1 MTYSEAL
8 KVMKNKQ
15 SLGIKP
21 GLERIYALLEK
32 MENPQNNLKIIH
44 VAGTNGKGTVCS
56 VLAKSLETQ
65 GFKVGLFTSPW
76 VVDYREQIQINGC
89 FISEKV
95 FSKYIEEYG
104 DLDATEFETATAVA
118 FKYFYDMNVDYAVI
132 ECGMGGAGDSTNAI
146 PTPLLSIITSVSLD
160 HTNFLGDTLEK
171 IAREKAGIIKEKGTA
186 ILYPNPKTTHIFRQ
200 RCNDVG
206 AKLIEVPDRGNYY
219 DNDLET
225 VKTALRILGHKE
237 NIDIVV
243 PPARCEYISDNI
255 ILDGAHNTDGAL
267 ALEKNLP
274 DRDITAVIGMMR
286 DKDIDSYLKI
296 IAPHC
301 KRIITTKPSNDRAIS
316 AEELKEIA
324 KKYCPNITAVSNP
337 LQAIKVKE
345 YDFLLVCGSFYLAR
359 DVRKE
364 LFR

>member
-32 MENPQNNLKIIH
+32 MGNPQNKLKIIH

-56 VLAKSLETQ
+56 VLAKSLENQ

-76 VVDYREQIQINGC
+76 VVDYREQIQINGE
-89 FISEKV
+89 FISEEA
-95 FSKYIEEYG
+95 FTKYVGEYG
-104 DLDATEFETATAVA
+104 DLDATEFETVTAVA
-118 FKYFYDMNVDYAVI
+118 YKYFCDMNVDYAVI

-146 PTPLLSIITSVSLD
+146 PTPILSIITSVSLD

-171 IAREKAGIIKEKGTA
+171 IAQEKAGIIKENGTA
-186 ILYPNPKTTHIFRQ
+186 VLYPNPKSAHIFRQ

-206 AKLIEVPDRGNYY
+206 AKLIEVPDKGNYY
-219 DNDLET
+219 DNDIET
-225 VKTALRILGHKE
+225 VKTALKFLGFDGGIS
-237 NIDIVV
+237 NFN
-243 PPARCEYISDNI
+243 PPARCEYISESI
-255 ILDGAHNTDGAL
+255 MLDGAHNTDGAL

-301 KRIITTKPSNDRAIS
+301 RRIITTKPSNYRAVS
-316 AEELKEIA
+316 AEELKSIA
-324 KKYCPNITAVSNP
+324 EKYCPNVTAISNP

>member
-8 KVMKNKQ
+8 NVMKSKQ

-21 GLERIYALLEK
+21 GLERIYALLDK
-32 MENPQNNLKIIH
+32 MNKPQNKLKIIH

-56 VLAKSLETQ
+56 ALAKSLENQ

-76 VVDYREQIQINGC
+76 VIDYREQIQINGD
-89 FISEKV
+89 FISEED
-95 FSKYIEEYG
+95 FAEYIDEFG
-104 DLDATEFETATAVA
+104 NCDATEFETVTAVA
-118 FKYFYDMNVDYAVI
+118 YKYFCDMNVDYAVI

-146 PTPLLSIITSVSLD
+146 NTPLLSIITSVSLD
-160 HTNFLGDTLEK
+160 HTKFLGGTIEK
-171 IAREKAGIIKEKGTA
+171 IAEEKAGIIKKNGTA
-186 ILYPNPKTTHIFRQ
+186 VLYPNPETAHIFRK
-200 RCNDVG
+200 RCKAVG
-206 AKLIEVPDRGNYY
+206 AELIEVSDKGNYY
-219 DNDLET
+219 DNDIET
-225 VKTALRILGHKE
+225 VKTALKVLKL
-237 NIDIVV
+237 DDSVSIVNL
-243 PPARCEYISDNI
+243 PARCEYITDNI
-255 ILDGAHNTDGAL
+255 MIDGAHNPDGAL

-274 DRDITAVIGMMR
+274 HRNITAVIGMMK

-301 KRIITTKPSNDRAIS
+301 KRIITTQPSNDRAIS
-316 AEELKEIA
+316 ADELKAMAE
-324 KKYCPNITAVSNP
+324 KYCQNVISISNP
-337 LQAIKVKE
+337 IDAVKVKN

>member
-32 MENPQNNLKIIH
+32 MGNPQNQLKIIH
-44 VAGTNGKGTVCS
+44 VAGTNGKGTVCN
-56 VLAKSLETQ
+56 VLAKSLENQ

-76 VVDYREQIQINGC
+76 VVDYREQIQINGE
-89 FISEKV
+89 FISEET
-95 FSKYIEEYG
+95 FTKYVEEYG
-104 DLDATEFETATAVA
+104 KFDATEFETVTAA
-118 FKYFYDMNVDYAVI
+118 AYKYFFDMNVDYAVI

-146 PTPLLSIITSVSLD
+146 PTPVLSVITSVSLD
-160 HTNFLGDTLEK
+160 HTNFLGDTIEK
-171 IAREKAGIIKEKGTA
+171 IALEKSGIIKENGKA
-186 ILYPNPKTTHIFRQ
+186 VLYPNPKTAHIFRQ

-206 AKLIEVPDRGNYY
+206 AKLIEVPDKGNYY
-219 DNDLET
+219 DNDIET
-225 VKTALRILGHKE
+225 VKTSLKALGLDDTISNVSL
-237 NIDIVV
+237 
-243 PPARCEYISDNI
+243 PARCEYISESI
-255 ILDGAHNTDGAL
+255 MLDGAHNTDGAL

-274 DRDITAVIGMMR
+274 NRDITAVIGMMR

-301 KRIITTKPSNDRAIS
+301 KRIITTKPSSDRAIS
-316 AEELKEIA
+316 AEELKTIA
-324 KKYCPNITAVSNP
+324 EKYCSNVTAISNP
-337 LQAIKVKE
+337 LQAIKVRE

-364 LFR
+364 LLR

>member
-32 MENPQNNLKIIH
+32 MENPQNKLKIIH

-56 VLAKSLETQ
+56 VLAKSLENQ

-76 VVDYREQIQINGC
+76 VVDYREQIQINGE
-89 FISEKV
+89 FISEEA
-95 FSKYIEEYG
+95 FTKYVGEYG
-104 DLDATEFETATAVA
+104 DLDATEFETVTAVVY
-118 FKYFYDMNVDYAVI
+118 KYFCDMNVDYAVI

-146 PTPLLSIITSVSLD
+146 PTPILSIITSVSLD

-171 IAREKAGIIKEKGTA
+171 IAQEKAGIIKENGTA
-186 ILYPNPKTTHIFRQ
+186 VLYPNPKSAHIFRQ

-206 AKLIEVPDRGNYY
+206 AKLIEVPDNGNYY
-219 DNDLET
+219 DNDIET
-225 VKTALRILGHKE
+225 VKTALKFLGFDDSIS
-237 NIDIVV
+237 NFN
-243 PPARCEYISDNI
+243 PPARCEYISESI
-255 ILDGAHNTDGAL
+255 MLDGAHNTDGAL

-274 DRDITAVIGMMR
+274 DRAITAVIGMMR

-301 KRIITTKPSNDRAIS
+301 RRIITTKPSNDRAVS
-316 AEELKEIA
+316 AEELKSIA
-324 KKYCPNITAVSNP
+324 EKYCPNVMAISNP

>member
-8 KVMKNKQ
+8 KFMENKQ

-32 MENPQNNLKIIH
+32 MGNPQNKLKIIH

-56 VLAKSLETQ
+56 VLAKSLENH

-76 VVDYREQIQINGC
+76 VVDYREQIQINGDY
-89 FISEKV
+89 ISEKA
-95 FSKYIEEYG
+95 FTEYIEAYG
-104 DLDATEFETATAVA
+104 DFDTTEFETVTAIA
-118 FKYFYDMNVDYAVI
+118 YKYFYDMNVDYAVI

-146 PTPLLSIITSVSLD
+146 PTPVLSVITSVSLD
-160 HTNFLGDTLEK
+160 HTNFLGDTIEK
-171 IAREKAGIIKEKGTA
+171 IAFEKAGIIKEKGTA
-186 ILYPNPKTTHIFRQ
+186 ILYPNPKTAHIFRQ
-200 RCNDVG
+200 RCSDVG
-206 AKLIEVPDRGNYY
+206 ARLVEVSDKGNYY
-219 DNDLET
+219 DNDIET
-225 VKTALRILGHKE
+225 VKNALRALEIKD
-237 NIDIVV
+237 DIYKVNL
-243 PPARCEYISDNI
+243 PARCEFITENI

-274 DRDITAVIGMMR
+274 NRDITAVIGMMS

-301 KRIITTKPSNDRAIS
+301 KRIITTKPNNDRAIS
-316 AEELKEIA
+316 AEELKAIA
-324 KKYCPNITAVSNP
+324 EKYCPNVTAISNP

-364 LFR
+364 LLR